1 MEEEVVKQAPGSEWT
16 EGRQAMQT
24 PEDVQAMLKLA
35 SLGWGAK
42 RISRELGCS
51 RNTVRRYLRQGGW
64 KPCQSPRRVGRLAPH
79 REWLAAAFGQHR
91 GNCDVVRQELERQHG
106 IAVSL
111 RTVERAVAHLRREVL
126 AQSAATVRF
135 ETPPGHQL
143 QIDFGTVRVPI
154 GEEPTKVHLFV
165 ATLGYSRRTYVA
177 VFLHERQ
184 SAWLQGLEG
193 ALRHFGGTPRE
204 VLVDNARALVNEHD
218 AQTREVAFNDRFHA
232 FCRYWGVTPRA
243 CAPYRARTKGK
254 DERGVG
260 YVKRNAIAGHRFAS
274 IDALQA
280 HLVRW
285 MREVADVRVHGTT
298 AESPIARFERDERS
312 RLKPLGAKAPFL
324 QVRELQR
331 RVHTDACIE
340 LDTNRYSVPWRLIGE
355 SVTVVVAERQVRVL
369 YAAQEVACHAQS
381 PGRRTSSVERSH
393 LAGIVG
399 AQGIG
404 VSWLGRPGSAMA
416 CATPEPLAAPVPAEL
431 LRPLTEYE
439 TVLGGGW

>member
-1 MEEEVVKQAPGSEWT
+1 VQEVVKQAPRSEWI

-51 RNTVRRYLRQGGW
+51 RNTVRCYLRQGGW
-64 KPCQSPRRVGRLAPH
+64 QPYQSPHRPGRLMAYQD
-79 REWLAAAFGQHR
+79 WLVERFRQHR
-91 GNCDVVRQELERQHG
+91 GNCDVVRQELQREHG
-106 IAVSL
+106 VAVSL
-111 RTVERAVAHLRREVL
+111 RTVERAVVHLRREVL
-126 AQSAATVRF
+126 AQTAATVRF

-154 GEEPTKVHLFV
+154 VDEPIKVHLFV

-177 VFLHERQ
+177 MFLHERQ

-193 ALRHFGGTPRE
+193 AFRHFGGTTRE

-260 YVKRNAIAGHRFAS
+260 YVKRNAIAGHRFVS
-274 IDALQA
+274 LEELQA

-298 AESPIARFERDERS
+298 AEPPIERFERDERGALS
-312 RLKPLGAKAPFL
+312 PLAAKAPFL
-324 QVRELQR
+324 QVRELSR

-340 LDTNRYSVPWRLIGE
+340 LDTNRYSVPWKLIGE
-355 SVTVVVAERQVRVL
+355 ALTVVVAERQVRVL
-369 YAAQEVACHAQS
+369 YAGQEVACHAQNA
-381 PGRRTSSVERSH
+381 GRRVSIIDRSH
-393 LAGIVG
+393 LVGIVG
-399 AQGIG
+399 AHLVG
-404 VSWLGRPGSAMA
+404 VSWLARPSAA
-416 CATPEPLAAPVPAEL
+416 AAPPPAAPAEL
-431 LRPLTEYE
+431 LRPLAEYE
-439 TVLGGGW
+439 AALGGSW